1 MWPKDS
7 PWISAK
13 MPKFALT
20 GLCSSRELLYS
31 LLESMRSL
39 PSILPT
45 NSFKWTRGHFCCLES
60 KNSNRLIKYLFC
72 VFVLCK
78 ISQSPLY
85 ATVHFQKELQHIWF
99 LYLFDFYQGAL
110 FGICLFFGR
119 THSGKH
125 YITSFRHCCPLRHCL
140 SPRANFQPTLQS
152 FKSLSYLLK
161 KGAVLTLQ

>member
-85 ATVHFQKELQHIWF
+85 ATVHFQKELQHI
-99 LYLFDFYQGAL
+99 YDFYIYLTFIKEHYLGFVFFL
-110 FGICLFFGR
+110 VEHTLENTILLHFG
-119 THSGKH
+119 T
-125 YITSFRHCCPLRHCL
+125 
-140 SPRANFQPTLQS
+140 
-152 FKSLSYLLK
+152 
-161 KGAVLTLQ
+161 AVP